1 MKTDIMKLFF
11 KAGSTTMID
20 SVTNK
25 NKFCL
30 FNDQLE
36 TLRDLIINDY
46 EKLDERQE
54 NIVNKLIEAY
64 SSAIQSIDDYDCY
77 ERHTGKIMFKHEIF
91 KWDLEFLDQFKG
103 N

>member
-11 KAGSTTMID
+11 KAGATTWVD
-20 SVTNK
+20 GLTNK
-25 NKFCL
+25 NTFTL

-46 EKLDERQE
+46 ERCSEVE
-54 NIVNKLIEAY
+54 EAIINKLIEAY

-77 ERHTGKIMFKHEIF
+77 DRQTGKIMFKHEIF
-91 KWDLEFLDQFKG
+91 KWDLEFLDQFK
-103 N
+103 